1 MQKQGT
7 GGRAKRVKP
16 SMPVFGRKK
25 TSKSQ
30 AATST
35 LISKWQ
41 AVQQVRLEAVLDI
54 GWNRQSESPI
64 VCCMMTLEGVAAYSG
79 GNAGCR
85 SRR

>member
-1 MQKQGT
+1 MFMSVLITHRALTDSQTMQIQGP

-25 TSKSQ
+25 ASKSQ

-41 AVQQVRLEAVLDI
+41 AVQQVKLEAALRETD
-54 GWNRQSESPI
+54 NQSHE
-64 VCCMMTLEGVAAYSG
+64 LFAA
-79 GNAGCR
+79 C
-85 SRR
+85 